1 MAVRGTPFRMT
12 RNVWPAVA
20 VSDHGGAV
28 RFAGRG
34 FIPSR
39 RWPLPSALAP
49 WQMAQLAAKIAAPAC
64 WASDD
69 ASSPA
74 GALGV
79 ASRSHP
85 KMASEIVNRA
95 MPVGRFRIPN
105 HLVAKTL
112 HLADDGCDKFI

>member
-1 MAVRGTPFRMT
+1 MT
-12 RNVWPAVA
+12 RKVLPADA
-20 VSDHGGAV
+20 VSDHGGNV
-28 RFAGRG
+28 RFAGSG

-64 WASDD
+64 RAWGDV
-69 ASSPA
+69 SSPA

-85 KMASEIVNRA
+85 EMTSEIVNRA
-95 MPVGRFRIPN
+95 MLVGRLRLLK
-105 HLVAKTL
+105 HLVSKTL
-112 HLADDGCDKFI
+112 HLANNSSDKFIQTLVDSA